1 MLRNVQ
7 KLHVQKTFFKKWAN
21 PGRPLLLFIFC
32 LFKQTLLQI
41 LQQINV
47 KKCPSSMRRWDSN
60 PQPSEYES
68 PPTTTGPWLPP
79 RQSKEVVN
87 VLLCRYMIQI
97 VVLPFKYI
105 SHTLS
110 LLMNIL

>member
-1 MLRNVQ
+1 MERC
-7 KLHVQKTFFKKWAN
+7 TFSLKVFFLNGPTPASFIVYFWSFQAN
-21 PGRPLLLFIFC
+21 IIS
-32 LFKQTLLQI
+32 I
-41 LQQINV
+41 LQQLNV
-47 KKCPSSMRRWDSN
+47 EKCPSSIRCRDSN